1 MSQIG
6 KEVRLARLLHHESKN
21 SIVAAMD
28 HAAVLG
34 PIPGIIDPRE
44 TVKLLAKGKP
54 DTFFMPNGVIKQV
67 YPYFIENDIPFMVSI
82 DTCVE
87 MGPEPDYFMLSDS
100 VQHALQL
107 GASGVSMHVLVGPE
121 NTSDML
127 KGLAKI
133 AEDCDNLGMP
143 LMAIMYPRGFKDDH
157 ALEHVK
163 WAARIGAEL
172 GADIVKTYYTG
183 STESFKE
190 VTDAC
195 PIPVMLSGGA
205 ITDKPAEFLKVLK
218 SVIDAGGRGCA
229 VGRNLW
235 QYKDPLKML
244 EAIKVVVHKNGSV
257 EQALEELK

>member
-1 MSQIG
+1 
-6 KEVRLARLLHHESKN
+6 
-21 SIVAAMD
+21 
-28 HAAVLG
+28 
-34 PIPGIIDPRE
+34 
-44 TVKLLAKGKP
+44 
-54 DTFFMPNGVIKQV
+54 
-67 YPYFIENDIPFMVSI
+67 
-82 DTCVE
+82 
-87 MGPEPDYFMLSDS
+87 
-100 VQHALQL
+100 
-107 GASGVSMHVLVGPE
+107 
-121 NTSDML
+121 
-127 KGLAKI
+127 
-133 AEDCDNLGMP
+133 
-143 LMAIMYPRGFKDDH
+143 MAIMYPRGFKDDH